1 MQVKT
6 VSWEK
11 FTEFFGV
18 EPREVFADSIRS
30 VDVKSV
36 EGFTGQGIQFET
48 FVRTVDGVIEIRGGE
63 AVRRTHVV
71 YIERPVGD

>member
-6 VSWEK
+6 VSWEE

-36 EGFTGQGIQFET
+36 EGFIGQGIQFET
-48 FVRTVDGVIEIRGGE
+48 FVRTVDGAIEIHDLE
-63 AVRRTHVV
+63 AVRETHVV
-71 YIERPVGD
+71 YIERPVGG

>member
-6 VSWEK
+6 VSWEE

-30 VDVKSV
+30 VTVTPRV
-36 EGFTGQGIQFET
+36 EFIPNGIQFEA
-48 FVRTVDGVIEIRGGE
+48 FVRTPDGAIEIHDME
-63 AVRRTHVV
+63 AVRETHVV
-71 YIERPVGD
+71 YIERPDGV